1 MNYDK
6 IKKKDLHIIEKIKQ
20 VDINFLSYQKDW
32 KKFEQNNISIVLNAL
47 FVPYNSEEINFAYK
61 SKYSGKR
68 KNHAFLVMINQEA
81 EECHYFA
88 VKNYIL
94 LNG

>member
-1 MNYDK
+1 M
-6 IKKKDLHIIEKIKQ
+6 
-20 VDINFLSYQKDW
+20 SYH
-32 KKFEQNNISIVLNAL
+32 
-47 FVPYNSEEINFAYK
+47 SEEINFAYK

-68 KNHAFLVMINQEA
+68 KNHVFLVMINQEA